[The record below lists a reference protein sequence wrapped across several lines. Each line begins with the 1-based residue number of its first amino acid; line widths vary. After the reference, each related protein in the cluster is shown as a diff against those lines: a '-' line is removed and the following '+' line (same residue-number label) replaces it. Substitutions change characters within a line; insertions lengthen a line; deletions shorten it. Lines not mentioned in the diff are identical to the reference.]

1 MLLRARRCGGLKFR
15 RQVVLYGVVVD
26 FYCAELKLA
35 IELDGGIHDANE
47 VVAYDRA
54 RGEHLSWHG
63 IRVRRI
69 RNNELDAGRLYEIV
83 EQARNAP
90 PLHERGEG
98 DGG

>member
-1 MLLRARRCGGLKFR
+1 MLLRARRCSGLKFR
-15 RQVVLYGVVVD
+15 RQVVLYGFVVD

-35 IELDGGIHDANE
+35 IELDGGIHDAE
-47 VVAYDRA
+47 GIVDYDRA
-54 RGEHLSWHG
+54 RGEHLSRHG

-69 RNNELDAGRLYEIV
+69 RNNELDAGRLYAIV
-83 EQARNAP
+83 EQARKAP